1 MRENSTM
8 EHGWDQERMADFSDG
23 THARKRCPAMPS
35 LSLKPVS
42 FSPER
47 LSKAEHFAAEAYK
60 HEASTD
66 LYTPPGNLRLLP
78 LFSPQQHEIS
88 PAYEIGTDFV
98 PTDNRSIVGSAE
110 LDTDHVR
117 LTRNAL
123 AALDKQSGLLYE
135 FLGQGSSQASIAGS
149 QSLASE
155 TEAESGLC
163 EISNTIRADQEGERY
178 ENAHRSISPNI
189 TVLNNPANILLS
201 VRDSNYDD
209 QAIVIAQSHDVAH
222 KAERTSIVYGVI
234 SSIDKSEKHRC
245 HDCGVDLEPD
255 HSFTPR
261 TQAASV
267 AVSVTPGTNHPS
279 PFTLKP
285 SSTSQPAHASTTN
298 QIGVPANDPL
308 TTNTNATSSL
318 DTAAASQVPALSKE
332 TAHTPLT
339 TRNMAQD
346 GNTTD
351 VPSELHPQHRLWTI
365 KSKVEENEG
374 ILRTTSDGHLGGR
387 VIEEETGSIIAL
399 NKPDDADQKHYAE
412 TNKLAPVKRINAPES
427 KNGGRGDDDPRA
439 RKPIHRVLKNWMTG
453 SNRPPP
459 EEPLQIF
466 QVGDNEPSKA
476 NFEEMIKTRRHQ
488 GGAEVRF
495 IMQKIIKQ
503 FWGAEVA
510 KRFGED
516 WVDRTDADDQQM
528 QELEDFVLTLTVDNP
543 MTKADDRDRKNAEAL
558 QFGGAQSEDY
568 PKKEKSSWWW

>member
-1 MRENSTM
+1 M
-8 EHGWDQERMADFSDG
+8 EHGWDEERMAKFSDS
-23 THARKRCPAMPS
+23 THTRTRWPAIPS

-42 FSPER
+42 FFPER
-47 LSKAEHFAAEAYK
+47 LYKATQLAAKAYE

-66 LYTPPGNLRLLP
+66 LYTLPGNLRLLP

-88 PAYEIGTDFV
+88 PAYEVGTDSV
-98 PTDNRSIVGSAE
+98 PTDNRSIAGFAE
-110 LDTDHVR
+110 LDRDHVR

-135 FLGQGSSQASIAGS
+135 FIDQGSSQASNAGS
-149 QSLASE
+149 QSPASE

-163 EISNTIRADQEGERY
+163 EISNTMRVGQEGERH
-178 ENAHRSISPNI
+178 ENAHRSISPHSIVVN
-189 TVLNNPANILLS
+189 TPANILLS
-201 VRDSNYDD
+201 VRDSKYDD

-222 KAERTSIVYGVI
+222 KAEKTSIVYGVI
-234 SSIDKSEKHRC
+234 SNIDKSEKNRC

-255 HSFTPR
+255 HSFTPQ

-267 AVSVTPGTNHPS
+267 AVSVTPGTNYPS

-285 SSTSQPAHASTTN
+285 SSASQLAHASTTN
-298 QIGVPANDPL
+298 QIGVPANDPP
-308 TTNTNATSSL
+308 TTNTNAISSL
-318 DTAAASQVPALSKE
+318 DTSVASQVPALSKK

-339 TRNMAQD
+339 TCKMAQD

-365 KSKVEENEG
+365 KSRVEENQG
-374 ILRTTSDGHLGGR
+374 ILRMTSDGHLGGK
-387 VIEEETGSIIAL
+387 IIDEETGSIIAL
-399 NKPDDADQKHYAE
+399 NKPDDADQKHYEE
-412 TNKLAPVKRINAPES
+412 THELAPVKRINAPES

-453 SNRPPP
+453 SSRPPP
-459 EEPLQIF
+459 EEQLQIF
-466 QVGDNEPSKA
+466 QVGHNEPSKA
-476 NFEEMIKTRRHQ
+476 NFEEMVKTRRHQ

-495 IMQKIIKQ
+495 IMQKIVKQ

-516 WVDRTDADDQQM
+516 WVDRTDADDLQM
-528 QELEDFVLTLTVDNP
+528 QELEDFVLTLTVDHA
-543 MTKADDRDRKNAEAL
+543 MTKAHDQNKNNAEAL